1 MEIKLKTK
9 DTTSWVDATNATP
22 LFMKCDCHSEGI
34 EVQYYREDDKDRGF
48 YVNYWK
54 YGIESR
60 YSDMGIWDKL
70 KYAWKILRTGTLHGD
85 QVMITV
91 DKAKEFSSYLEKYI
105 KYDEDAK

>member
-1 MEIKLKTK
+1 
-9 DTTSWVDATNATP
+9 
-22 LFMKCDCHSEGI
+22 
-34 EVQYYREDDKDRGF
+34 
-48 YVNYWK
+48 
-54 YGIESR
+54 
-60 YSDMGIWDKL
+60 MGIWDKL